1 MMNKILIILVIN
13 LGMVAAALAGDISG
27 ELKCRGV
34 RNCSDVVVYIDK
46 IDGDVT
52 APKEHVVMDQKNLKF
67 IPHVLPI
74 VAGTT
79 VDYLNSDDVL
89 HNVFSPAKCAE
100 KFNLG
105 TWAKGDIRSY
115 TYNDSDCGAVMLCNV
130 HPEMEAWILVLQNN
144 YFYKTDKDGKY
155 EIKNVPPGKYEL
167 KVWHEKLKGKAQ
179 NIEVTADGVVIA
191 DFKLKR

>member
-1 MMNKILIILVIN
+1 MNKILVLLVIN

-34 RNCSDVVVYIDK
+34 RDCTDVVVYIDK
-46 IDGDVT
+46 INGDIAV
-52 APKEHVVMDQKNLKF
+52 PKEHVVMNQKNLKF

-74 VAGTT
+74 VVGPT

-105 TWAKGDIRSY
+105 TWAKGETRSY
-115 TYNDSDCGAVMLCNV
+115 TYNDIDCGAVILCNV
-130 HPEMEAWILVLQNN
+130 HPEMEAWILVLQNK

-155 EIKNVPPGKYEL
+155 LIKDVPPGNYEL
-167 KVWHEKLKGKAQ
+167 KVWHEKIKGKPQ
-179 NIEVTADGVVIA
+179 NVEISSDETMIVN
-191 DFKLKR
+191 FKLKR